1 MNKTQVSID
10 ELRTNLAEIIG
21 RVMYGNSQVVVK
33 KYNREAAVIISKEE
47 YEMLKDPTKRLTRK
61 EWEKM
66 FKTIDKIRDRIPV
79 KDQKKLEAEI
89 DRAVREVRA
98 EKKQYAQKT

>member
-1 MNKTQVSID
+1 MNTTKVSID

-47 YEMLKDPTKRLTRK
+47 YEMLKDPRKRFSSKNDWDKFFVLT
-61 EWEKM
+61 
-66 FKTIDKIRDRIPV
+66 DKIRARIPE
-79 KDQKKLEAEI
+79 KDQKELEKII
-89 DRAVREVRA
+89 DQEVKAVR
-98 EKKQYAQKT
+98 AQKKHKAA